1 MGFFSN
7 IVNAARLSE
16 ANTRK
21 EKAEEGAYAAINSL
35 KEVIAISDQTVVD
48 NIEHL
53 KQSWSPTCYRLV
65 LDFVTGS
72 ANVYVKALSCAK
84 KGGALKDIGDL
95 FSWHYDVDNR
105 AEVYQIVLDIL
116 EQEGITGGNYT
127 HGQDEVMQ
135 TLVQRL
141 GTDFAVSNHIRSPNH
156 EESRSHTFK
165 TLDLIVE
172 QIF

>member
-7 IVNAARLSE
+7 IVNSARLSE
-16 ANTRK
+16 ANSRK
-21 EKAEEGAYAAINSL
+21 EKAVEGAYAAIDSL
-35 KEVIAISDQTVVD
+35 KEVIAISDQTDVD
-48 NIEHL
+48 KIEQL
-53 KQSWSPTCYRLV
+53 KCSWSPMGYRIV

-72 ANVYVKALSCAK
+72 ANVYVKALSCEK
-84 KGGALKDIGDL
+84 KGGVFKDLGDL
-95 FSWHYDVDNR
+95 CSWHYDVDNR

-116 EQEGITGGNYT
+116 EQEGISGGYA

-135 TLVQRL
+135 TPCQSL
-141 GTDFAVSNHIRSPNH
+141 GTDFAVSNHIRNPSH

-165 TLDLIVE
+165 ALDLIVE

>member
-7 IVNAARLSE
+7 IVNSMRLSE
-16 ANTRK
+16 ANIRK
-21 EKAEEGAYAAINSL
+21 EKATEGAYAAIDSL

-48 NIEHL
+48 NIAHL
-53 KQSWSPTCYRLV
+53 KASWSPISYRLV
-65 LDFVTGS
+65 LDFVNGS

-84 KGGALKDIGDL
+84 QGGVFKDLGDL

-116 EQEGITGGNYT
+116 EQEGISGGYA

-135 TLVQRL
+135 TPCQSL
-141 GTDFAVSNHIRSPNH
+141 GTRFAVSNHIRNPSH

-165 TLDLIVE
+165 ALDLIVE